1 MLTALIVE
9 PDAAS
14 GKLLAVVL
22 QQAGVQTHWVR
33 TAEEA
38 IRVLG
43 AFKFHVVITEL
54 ELPVM
59 TGLMLIETIRA
70 TPPIRETLIVVATA
84 NHGPETKRKAR
95 AAGCQSFAAKPIE
108 ATSFGSQ
115 VLDLMGARP

>member
-9 PDAAS
+9 PDVAS

-22 QQAGVQTHWVR
+22 QQAGFQTHWVG

-54 ELPVM
+54 ELPAM

-70 TPPIRETLIVVATA
+70 TPPIQETLIVVASA
-84 NHGPETKRKAR
+84 NHGADSKRRAR
-95 AAGCQSFAAKPIE
+95 AAGCQTFAAKPIE
-108 ATSFGSQ
+108 TTNFGSQ
-115 VLDLMGARP
+115 VLDLLGARP